1 LTLEELS
8 PHIVASIAGLVIGI
22 ALGAVVQRTNFC
34 AMGAVSDLVVFR
46 NWNRL
51 RAWFLAMAVA
61 ILGTQLLAWA
71 EMIDLGESIYLG
83 SRLTWAAAI
92 LGGLLFGIGMV
103 FAGGCGNRNLVRFG
117 AGDLRSLVVVL
128 VMGLSAGMTLYGLVA
143 YLRVGFNDATAI
155 ELADHGLASQG
166 LPDLVAAVLG
176 ATPENVRLVLALA
189 VAIAIAAFCFSSA
202 AFRQSPRNILGGLL
216 VGALVVAGWWATGVL
231 AFDEFEPVSLG
242 SLTFIAPV
250 GDGVL
255 YLMTFTG
262 SSISFGIALVGGVI
276 AGAFLAAKATGSF
289 HLQGFANKS
298 DLERNLIGAL
308 LMGFGGVM
316 ALGCTIGQG
325 VTGLSTLA
333 LGSFLALAAIIAGGV
348 AGMRLMEALE
358 G

>member
-1 LTLEELS
+1 LEELS
-8 PHIVASIAGLVIGI
+8 PHIVASLAGAVIGLG
-22 ALGAVVQRTNFC
+22 LGAVVQRTNFC
-34 AMGAVSDLVVFR
+34 AMGAVSDLVLFQ

-61 ILGTQLLAWA
+61 ILGTQLLVWA
-71 EMIDLGESIYLG
+71 ELIDLGESIYLG
-83 SRLTWAAAI
+83 SRLTWAGSI

-103 FAGGCGNRNLVRFG
+103 LAGGCGNRNLVRFG
-117 AGDLRSLVVVL
+117 AGDLRSLIVVL
-128 VMGLSAGMTLYGLVA
+128 VMGLSAGMTLYGLIA
-143 YLRVGFNDATAI
+143 YLRVEFNDATAL

-166 LPDLVAAVLG
+166 LPDLLAAAIGTEAGSVQLVLG
-176 ATPENVRLVLALA
+176 LVLAA
-189 VAIAIAAFCFSSA
+189 AIAVFCFSSA
-202 AFRQSPRNILGGLL
+202 AFRQSPRNIAGGLA

-231 AFDEFEPVSLG
+231 AFDEFEPVALG

-262 SSISFGIALVGGVI
+262 STISFGIALVGGVI
-276 AGAFLAAKATGSF
+276 VGAFLAAVASGSF

-298 DLERNLIGAL
+298 DLERNLIGAV

-333 LGSFLALAAIIAGGV
+333 LGSFLALASIIAGGV
-348 AGMRLMEALE
+348 GGLRLMEALE

>member
-1 LTLEELS
+1 LTLEEIS
-8 PHIVASIAGLVIGI
+8 PHIVASIAGAVIGVG
-22 ALGAVVQRTNFC
+22 LGAVVQRTNFC
-34 AMGAVSDLVVFR
+34 AMGAVSDVVVFQ

-61 ILGTQLLAWA
+61 ILGTQLLSWA

-103 FAGGCGNRNLVRFG
+103 LAGGCGNRNLVRLG

-128 VMGLSAGMTLYGLVA
+128 VMGLSAGMTLYGLIA
-143 YLRVGFNDATAI
+143 YLRVGFNDATAL
-155 ELADHGLASQG
+155 ELADYGLASQA
-166 LPDLVAAVLG
+166 LPDLVAALVG
-176 ATPENVRLVLALA
+176 ANAQSLQIFLALA
-189 VAIAIAAFCFSSA
+189 VAFAFAAFCFSSV
-202 AFRQSPRNILGGLL
+202 AFRQSPRNIVGGLL

-276 AGAFLAAKATGSF
+276 AGAFLAAVATGSF

-298 DLERNLIGAL
+298 DLQRNLIGAV

-316 ALGCTIGQG
+316 ALGCTVGQG
-325 VTGLSTLA
+325 ITGLSTLA
-333 LGSFLALAAIIAGGV
+333 LGSVLALASIIAGGM
-348 AGMRLMEALE
+348 AGMRLLEALE

>member
-1 LTLEELS
+1 MEELS
-8 PHIVASIAGLVIGI
+8 PHIVASIAGAVIGVG
-22 ALGAVVQRTNFC
+22 LGAVVQRTNFC
-34 AMGAVSDLVVFR
+34 AMGAVSDLVLFQ

-61 ILGTQLLAWA
+61 ILGTQLLVWA
-71 EMIDLGESIYLG
+71 ELIDLGRSIYLG
-83 SRLTWAAAI
+83 SRLTWAGSI
-92 LGGLLFGIGMV
+92 GGGLLFGIGMV
-103 FAGGCGNRNLVRFG
+103 LAGGCGNRNLVRFG
-117 AGDLRSLVVVL
+117 AGDLRSMVVVL
-128 VMGLSAGMTLYGLVA
+128 VMGLSAGMTLYGLIA
-143 YLRVGFNDATAI
+143 YLRVELNDATAL
-155 ELADHGLASQG
+155 ELADHGVASQG
-166 LPDLVAAVLG
+166 VPDLVAAAMGTEAGSVQLVLG
-176 ATPENVRLVLALA
+176 LALA
-189 VAIAIAAFCFSSA
+189 AAIAVFCFSSA
-202 AFRQSPRNILGGLL
+202 AFRQSPRNIVGGLG

-231 AFDEFEPVSLG
+231 AFDEFEPVALG

-262 SSISFGIALVGGVI
+262 SSISFGIALAGGVI
-276 AGAFLAAKATGSF
+276 AGAFLAALASGSF

-298 DLERNLIGAL
+298 DLERNLTGAV

-333 LGSFLALAAIIAGGV
+333 LGSFLALASIIAGGV
-348 AGMRLMEALE
+348 GGLRLMEALE

>member
-8 PHIVASIAGLVIGI
+8 PHIVASTAGAIIGV
-22 ALGAVVQRTNFC
+22 ALGVVVQRTNFC
-34 AMGAVSDLVVFR
+34 AMGAISDLVVFQ

-71 EMIDLGESIYLG
+71 EIIDLGESIYLG
-83 SRLTWAAAI
+83 SRLTWVAAI
-92 LGGLLFGIGMV
+92 LGGGLFGIGMV
-103 FAGGCGNRNLVRFG
+103 LAGGCGNRNLVRLG

-128 VMGLSAGMTLYGLVA
+128 VMGLGAGMTLYGLIA
-143 YLRVGFNDATAI
+143 YLRVELNDATAL

-166 LPDLVAAVLG
+166 LPDLVAAAVG
-176 ATPENVRLVLALA
+176 ADAGSLQLILALVLALA
-189 VAIAIAAFCFSSA
+189 IAVFCFSSA
-202 AFRQSPRNILGGLL
+202 AFRQSPRNIVGGLL

-231 AFDEFEPVSLG
+231 AFDEFEPIALG

-262 SSISFGIALVGGVI
+262 SSISFGIALAGGVI
-276 AGAFLAAKATGSF
+276 AGAFLAAMATGSF

-298 DLERNLIGAL
+298 DLQRNLIGAL
-308 LMGFGGVM
+308 LMGCGGVM

-333 LGSFLALAAIIAGGV
+333 LGSFLALASIIAGGV
-348 AGMRLMEALE
+348 GGMRLLEALE

>member
-8 PHIVASIAGLVIGI
+8 PHIVASIAGAIIGI
-22 ALGAVVQRTNFC
+22 GLGAVVHRTNFC
-34 AMGAVSDLVVFR
+34 AMGAISDLVVFQ

-61 ILGTQLLAWA
+61 ILGTQLLVWA

-103 FAGGCGNRNLVRFG
+103 LAGGCGNRNLVRLG
-117 AGDLRSLVVVL
+117 TGDLRSLVVVL
-128 VMGLSAGMTLYGLVA
+128 VMGLSAGMTLYGLIA
-143 YLRVGFNDATAI
+143 YLRVEFNDATAL

-166 LPDLVAAVLG
+166 LPDLVAAVVG
-176 ATPENVRLVLALA
+176 ADAGALQISLALVCALVIA
-189 VAIAIAAFCFSSA
+189 VFCFSSA
-202 AFRQSPRNILGGLL
+202 AFRQSPRNIVGGLF
-216 VGALVVAGWWATGVL
+216 VGALVVAGWLATGVL

-250 GDGVL
+250 GDGLL

-276 AGAFLAAKATGSF
+276 TGAFLAAKATGSF

-298 DLERNLIGAL
+298 DLQRNLIGAL

-325 VTGLSTLA
+325 ITGLSTLA
-333 LGSFLALAAIIAGGV
+333 LGSFLALVSIIAGGV

>member
-1 LTLEELS
+1 MEELS

-61 ILGTQLLAWA
+61 ILGTQTLAWA

-103 FAGGCGNRNLVRFG
+103 FAGGCGNRNLVRCG

-143 YLRVGFNDATAI
+143 YLRVEFNNATAI

-166 LPDLVAAVLG
+166 LPDVVAAALG
-176 ATPENVRLVLALA
+176 VNVESVKIVLALG
-189 VAIAIAAFCFSSA
+189 VAIAIVAFCFSSA
-202 AFRQSPRNILGGLL
+202 AFRRSPRNILGGLL

-231 AFDEFEPVSLG
+231 AYDDFEPVSLG

-262 SSISFGIALVGGVI
+262 SSISFGISVVGGVI
-276 AGAFLAAKATGSF
+276 VGAFLAAKVTGSF

-298 DLERNLIGAL
+298 DLERNLVGAL

-333 LGSFLALAAIIAGGV
+333 LGSFLALAAIIAGGM
-348 AGMRLMEALE
+348 AGMRILEALE

>member
-1 LTLEELS
+1 LILEELS
-8 PHIVASIAGLVIGI
+8 PHIVASFAGAVIGVV
-22 ALGAVVQRTNFC
+22 LGAVVQRTNFC

-61 ILGTQLLAWA
+61 ILGTQLLSWA
-71 EMIDLGESIYLG
+71 EMIDLDESIYLG
-83 SRLTWAAAI
+83 SRVTWAAAI
-92 LGGLLFGIGMV
+92 LGGLMFGIGMV
-103 FAGGCGNRNLVRFG
+103 LAGGCGNRNLVRLG
-117 AGDLRSLVVVL
+117 AGDLRALVVVL

-143 YLRVGFNDATAI
+143 YLRVELNDATAI
-155 ELADHGLASQG
+155 ELADHGFASQG
-166 LPDLVAAVLG
+166 LPDLVAATLG
-176 ATPENVRLVLALA
+176 ANAESVQIILALA
-189 VAIAIAAFCFSSA
+189 VAIAFAIFCLSSA
-202 AFRQSPRNILGGLL
+202 AFRQSPRNIVGGLL
-216 VGALVVAGWWATGVL
+216 VGALVIAGWWATGVL

-262 SSISFGIALVGGVI
+262 STISFGIALVGGVI
-276 AGAFLAAKATGSF
+276 VGAFLAAKATGSF
-289 HLQGFANKS
+289 HLQGFADKS
-298 DLERNLIGAL
+298 DLQRNLIGAL
-308 LMGFGGVM
+308 LMGCGGVM

-333 LGSFLALAAIIAGGV
+333 LGSFLALAAIIAGGM
-348 AGMRLMEALE
+348 AGMHLLEALE

>member
-8 PHIVASIAGLVIGI
+8 PHIVASIAGAIIGA

-34 AMGAVSDLVVFR
+34 AMGAVSDMVVFQ

-71 EMIDLGESIYLG
+71 EMIDLGDSIYLG
-83 SRLTWAAAI
+83 SQFTWAAAI
-92 LGGLLFGIGMV
+92 LGGLVFGIGMV
-103 FAGGCGNRNLVRFG
+103 LAGGCGNRNLVRLG

-128 VMGLSAGMTLYGLVA
+128 VMGLGAGMTLYGLIG
-143 YLRVGFNDATAI
+143 YLRVDFNDATAL
-155 ELADHGLASQG
+155 ELADFGLTSQG
-166 LPDLVAAVLG
+166 LPDVIAAAVG
-176 ATPENVRLVLALA
+176 ADAASLRIVLAVVLALA
-189 VAIAIAAFCFSSA
+189 ISVFCFSSA
-202 AFRQSPRNILGGLL
+202 AFRQSPRNIVGGLL
-216 VGALVVAGWWATGVL
+216 VGLLVIAGWWATGVL
-231 AFDEFEPVSLG
+231 AFDEFEPVALG

-276 AGAFLAAKATGSF
+276 LGAFLAALLTGSF
-289 HLQGFANKS
+289 HLQGFADKT
-298 DLERNLIGAL
+298 DLQRNLVGAL

-333 LGSFLALAAIIAGGV
+333 LGSFLALASIIAGGM
-348 AGMRLMEALE
+348 AGMRILEALE

>member
-46 NWNRL
+46 NWDRL

-71 EMIDLGESIYLG
+71 EMIDLSESIYLG

-128 VMGLSAGMTLYGLVA
+128 VMGLSA

-308 LMGFGGVM
+308 LM
-316 ALGCTIGQG
+316 QG

>member
-1 LTLEELS
+1 M
-8 PHIVASIAGLVIGI
+8 ASIAGFIIGI

-61 ILGTQLLAWA
+61 IVGTQTLAWA

-103 FAGGCGNRNLVRFG
+103 FAGGCGNRNLVRCG

-143 YLRVGFNDATAI
+143 YLRVEFNDATAI

-166 LPDLVAAVLG
+166 LPDVVAAALD
-176 ATPENVRLVLALA
+176 TNVESVNLILALV
-189 VAIAIAAFCFSSA
+189 VALAIAAFCFASA
-202 AFRQSPRNILGGLL
+202 AFRRSPRNILGGLL

-231 AFDEFEPVSLG
+231 AYDDFEPVSLG

-262 SSISFGIALVGGVI
+262 SSISFGIAVVGGVI
-276 AGAFLAAKATGSF
+276 LGAFLAAKVSGSF

-298 DLERNLIGAL
+298 DLERNLVGAL

-325 VTGLSTLA
+325 ITGLSTLA
-333 LGSFLALAAIIAGGV
+333 VGSFLALAAIIAGGV
-348 AGMRLMEALE
+348 AGMHILEALE